1 LIKPPKG
8 MSVAYIDWTAQ
19 EVAIAAATF
28 RDEAMMYSYRRG
40 DSHLELGKDAGL
52 IPSDATKKTHPQ
64 WREILKTCVF
74 GTFYGMG
81 EKTLAFRIGKHHF
94 EARAILEA
102 HQGKY
107 PVFWTGLRGA
117 VDYAL
122 LTGSLHTR
130 YGWHVHVDRDTNPR
144 SLQNYLMQAN
154 GAEMMR
160 IAACLATERGLSIC
174 PIHDAFLLTAPTE
187 HIERDIAILR
197 ECMAEAGR
205 AVLDGFEVRTSVER
219 VDYPN
224 RFMDEKRG
232 RVMWDRVNKLL
243 AQCQREDVA

>member
-1 LIKPPKG
+1 
-8 MSVAYIDWTAQ
+8 
-19 EVAIAAATF
+19 
-28 RDEAMMYSYRRG
+28 
-40 DSHLELGKDAGL
+40 
-52 IPSDATKKTHPQ
+52 
-64 WREILKTCVF
+64 
-74 GTFYGMG
+74 
-81 EKTLAFRIGKHHF
+81 
-94 EARAILEA
+94 
-102 HQGKY
+102 
-107 PVFWTGLRGA
+107 VFWTGLRGA

-130 YGWHVHVDRDTNPR
+130 YGWHVHVDRNTNPR

-160 IAACLATERGLSIC
+160 IAACLATEQGLSIC

-187 HIERDIAILR
+187 HIERDIAILQ

-205 AVLDGFEVRTSVER
+205 AVLNGFEVRTSVER

-224 RFMDEKRG
+224 RFIDEKRG

-243 AQCQREDVA
+243 SLCQQEDVDRELAA